1 MDIVQ
6 IGNKVNYYTQMCY
19 YEEYLE
25 NKINNESILASKI
38 RSHIPINESSYK
50 KVTAILEARLSDNIK
65 SKWQKFIG
73 FIKNLFAKFAESM
86 TSFFTNNKEYLEKYK
101 DIILRKKPKDIDYSY
116 NGDYKTGIDRC
127 INTPVPVYDG
137 KYEDALEK
145 DVDADTESNTLA
157 IIMQGRNEFKN
168 DSASAASDNFKEYF
182 MGQDKGEHKG
192 KLTDLNFTDLYNF
205 CKNSDKIN
213 EIVRKDLKYLDDST
227 DAIRKA
233 IEEKFNAAKKNE
245 QVLQNSSSYVNE
257 DTDSQSEEGSSNPT
271 SNNGTTGNP
280 GNNGGAG
287 STKPDSTGKSNLNIS
302 SDAVSQMGSMGD
314 RKALDKETTDKFANK
329 AVGSDKELQKISS
342 MITKWSTICRALISA
357 KCTAVNQIAKDY
369 MDIIRAHV
377 RSYVGQ
383 SKNKEDNKSQDT
395 ATNYYKDKED
405 RKTPTP
411 DKIEIS
417 NNGKPNNNE

>member
-50 KVTAILEARLSDNIK
+50 KVTAILEAKLSDNIK

-86 TSFFTNNKEYLEKYK
+86 TAFFTNNKEYLEKYK

-116 NGDYKTGIDRC
+116 NGDYKVGIDRC
-127 INTPVPVYDG
+127 INTVVPVYDG
-137 KYEDALEK
+137 KYADALKK
-145 DVDADTESNTLA
+145 DVDADTESNTLSM
-157 IIMQGRNEFKN
+157 IMQGREGFKN

-192 KLTDLNFTDLYNF
+192 KFTDLNFTDLYNF

-213 EIVRKDLKYLDDST
+213 EIVRKDLKYLDDSS

-233 IEEKFNAAKKNE
+233 IEEKLNTKKNE
-245 QVLQNSSSYVNE
+245 QVLQNNSSYVNE
-257 DTDSQSEEGSSNPT
+257 EATPPPSNPD
-271 SNNGTTGNP
+271 SGNP
-280 GNNGGAG
+280 DKPNPPGDGNPD
-287 STKPDSTGKSNLNIS
+287 KPNDTGKSNLNIS

-314 RKALDKETTDKFANK
+314 RKALDKDTTDKFADAAAK
-329 AVGSDKELQKISS
+329 SEKELQEISS

-395 ATNYYKDKED
+395 ATNYYKDKRERD
-405 RKTPTP
+405 KPVPTITNSGP
-411 DKIEIS
+411 DHNK
-417 NNGKPNNNE
+417 

>member
-1 MDIVQ
+1 MDMVQ
-6 IGNKVNYYTQMCY
+6 VGNKVNYYTQMCY

-86 TSFFTNNKEYLEKYK
+86 TAFFTNNKEYLEKYK

-116 NGDYKTGIDRC
+116 NGDYKIGIDRC
-127 INTPVPVYDG
+127 INTPVPVYNG
-137 KYEDALEK
+137 NYAEALEK
-145 DVDADTESNTLA
+145 DVDADTESSTLA

-168 DSASAASDNFKEYF
+168 DSASSASDNFKEYF

-192 KLTDLNFTDLYNF
+192 KFTDLNFTDLYNF

-233 IEEKFNAAKKNE
+233 IEEKLNAKKNE
-245 QVLQNSSSYVNE
+245 QALQNNSSYVNE
-257 DTDSQSEEGSSNPT
+257 ATPPDNDPPGDNPT
-271 SNNGTTGNP
+271 TGGTGGNPTTG
-280 GNNGGAG
+280 GTGGKSNDA
-287 STKPDSTGKSNLNIS
+287 GKSNLNIS

-314 RKALDKETTDKFANK
+314 RKALDKETTDNFAN
-329 AVGSDKELQKISS
+329 AADGSGKELQKISS

-411 DKIEIS
+411 NKVPKIS
-417 NNGKPNNNE
+417 NTGEPGHSE

>member
-38 RSHIPINESSYK
+38 RSHISINESSYK

-86 TSFFTNNKEYLEKYK
+86 TAFFTNNKEYLEKYK

-116 NGDYKTGIDRC
+116 NGDYKVGIDRC
-127 INTPVPVYDG
+127 INTAVPVYDG
-137 KYEDALEK
+137 AKYANALEK
-145 DVDADTESNTLA
+145 DVDADTESNTLS
-157 IIMQGRNEFKN
+157 IIMQGREGFKN

-192 KLTDLNFTDLYNF
+192 KFTDLNFTDLYNF

-213 EIVRKDLKYLDDST
+213 EIVRKDLKYLDDSS

-233 IEEKFNAAKKNE
+233 IEEKFNADKKNE

-257 DTDSQSEEGSSNPT
+257 DAEPQPDDPPKPDSNPT
-271 SNNGTTGNP
+271 TDDN
-280 GNNGGAG
+280 A
-287 STKPDSTGKSNLNIS
+287 GKSNLNIS

-314 RKALDKETTDKFANK
+314 RKALDKETTDKFAD
-329 AVGSDKELQKISS
+329 AAAGSGKELQKISS

-395 ATNYYKDKED
+395 ATNYYKDKKE
-405 RKTPTP
+405 RNEPTP
-411 DKIEIS
+411 KVPEITDS
-417 NNGKPNNNE
+417 GP

>member
-86 TSFFTNNKEYLEKYK
+86 TAFFTNNKEYLEKYK

-116 NGDYKTGIDRC
+116 NGDYKVGINRC
-127 INTPVPVYDG
+127 INTPVPVYNG
-137 KYEDALEK
+137 NYEDALEK
-145 DVDADTESNTLA
+145 DVDADTESNTLSA
-157 IIMQGRNEFKN
+157 IMQGHDGFKN

-233 IEEKFNAAKKNE
+233 IEEKFNAAKKTE

-257 DTDSQSEEGSSNPT
+257 ETEQSQSDNSNSDSSSTT
-271 SNNGTTGNP
+271 SNADSNKSND
-280 GNNGGAG
+280 AG
-287 STKPDSTGKSNLNIS
+287 KSDSAGKSNLNIS

-314 RKALDKETTDKFANK
+314 RKALDKDTTDKFADA
-329 AVGSDKELQKISS
+329 AVGSSKELQKISS

-357 KCTAVNQIAKDY
+357 KCTAINQIAKDY

-411 DKIEIS
+411 EKIEIS
-417 NNGKPNNNE
+417 NNGKSDNKK